1 MSNTANTGGDA
12 ATIADLAR
20 KASVVQ
26 SVESADGRQHLIIP
40 EGYTTKDVTDPHG
53 LYPRTPAYIKQAV
66 EVQALDSLIEYVNAF
81 KTPHTKLF
89 ANINANSIT
98 GLIDY
103 HQQDGK
109 AANVAHSVTME
120 LPFSEEWVT
129 WMEIDG
135 KLMDQLSFAR
145 FLEENHPDIA
155 QPTAAELIE
164 MARDLHA
171 VRNVRFTKVVRTDS
185 DNESFTVDDSTTL
198 NSTRSSDKLELPRQ
212 FTLKI
217 PVYFGE
223 RPIEMSAFLRW
234 RVDQTEGMKLGIK
247 MWRPEHVRQAM
258 FKEIVL
264 DAAGR
269 TELVAV
275 YGTAAH

>member
-1 MSNTANTGGDA
+1 
-12 ATIADLAR
+12 
-20 KASVVQ
+20 
-26 SVESADGRQHLIIP
+26 
-40 EGYTTKDVTDPHG
+40 
-53 LYPRTPAYIKQAV
+53 
-66 EVQALDSLIEYVNAF
+66 
-81 KTPHTKLF
+81 
-89 ANINANSIT
+89 
-98 GLIDY
+98 
-103 HQQDGK
+103 
-109 AANVAHSVTME
+109 
-120 LPFSEEWVT
+120 
-129 WMEIDG
+129 
-135 KLMDQLSFAR
+135 
-145 FLEENHPDIA
+145 
-155 QPTAAELIE
+155 
-164 MARDLHA
+164 
-171 VRNVRFTKVVRTDS
+171 VVRTDS

-223 RPIEMSAFLRW
+223 RPVEMSAFLRW

-275 YGTAAH
+275 YGSAAH